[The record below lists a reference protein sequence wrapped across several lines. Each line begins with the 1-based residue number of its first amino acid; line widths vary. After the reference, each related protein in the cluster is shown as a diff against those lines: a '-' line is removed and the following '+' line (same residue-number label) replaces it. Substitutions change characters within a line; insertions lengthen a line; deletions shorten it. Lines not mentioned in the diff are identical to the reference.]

1 MSEIVTVLAIYTT
14 LSGQCVTQS
23 VQAPVDQID
32 AAVRSVIPP
41 GYGYRLID
49 EADLPTDAPVETWV
63 DDMERITADMSRVA
77 PPPIRVITARS
88 FMRRLPDVTQLAIT
102 EAARTSAEVDL
113 WLRKALA
120 GSVELDHP
128 ETAAG
133 IDSLIGVGLLTE
145 ADKVALLADGTSD
158 EAP

>member
-1 MSEIVTVLAIYTT
+1 MVWVHRDETGAI
-14 LSGQCVTQS
+14 
-23 VQAPVDQID
+23 D
-32 AAVRSVIPP
+32 
-41 GYGYRLID
+41 
-49 EADLPTDAPVETWV
+49 
-63 DDMERITADMSRVA
+63 RVA
-77 PPPIRVITARS
+77 RSGPQMSGDNNLTPEEVDETDQDFVDFLDRLNNPPIRKVTARS